1 MSESNPEIELVKKW
15 LDNPESVSAEEL
27 ESAVA
32 RAGAARAAARTEID
46 YAVAYAVARAVAA
59 VRAAARA
66 NVDFATHG
74 YAVDDHAVYVDFAAR
89 VARRWVKE
97 YEELT
102 K

>member
-1 MSESNPEIELVKKW
+1 MKNPEIELVKKW
-15 LDNPESVSAEEL
+15 LDNPESVSDDEL
-27 ESAVA
+27 K
-32 RAGAARAAARTEID
+32 RAADAATGAANAARTEID

>member
-1 MSESNPEIELVKKW
+1 MKNPEIELVKKF
-15 LDNPESVSAEEL
+15 LDNPESVSQEEL
-27 ESAVA
+27 NSA
-32 RAGAARAAARTEID
+32 AARADDDLDAARTEID
-46 YAVAYAVARAVAA
+46 YAVAVAVARAVSA

-66 NVDFATHG
+66 GDVSGASDVDR
-74 YAVDDHAVYVDFAAR
+74 AAR

>member
-1 MSESNPEIELVKKW
+1 MKNPEIELVKKW
-15 LDNPESVSAEEL
+15 LDNPESVSDDEL
-27 ESAVA
+27 K
-32 RAGAARAAARTEID
+32 RATDAATGAANAARTEID

-59 VRAAARA
+59 VRAAAHA
-66 NVDFATHG
+66 GDVSGASDVDR
-74 YAVDDHAVYVDFAAR
+74 AAR

>member
-66 NVDFATHG
+66 GDVSGASDVDR
-74 YAVDDHAVYVDFAAR
+74 AAR

>member
-1 MSESNPEIELVKKW
+1 MKNPEIELVKKW
-15 LDNPESVSAEEL
+15 LDNPESVSDDEL
-27 ESAVA
+27 K
-32 RAGAARAAARTEID
+32 RAADAATGAANAARTEID

-66 NVDFATHG
+66 GDVSGASDVDR
-74 YAVDDHAVYVDFAAR
+74 AAR